1 MRESKY
7 KNCIKSMEE
16 KFNNICSSP
25 FDSSKK
31 NESIKLISSDLALEI
46 ILNNS
51 QNFGVEEV
59 DFVDSLGRVLKENI
73 VADRDFP
80 PFNRVSM
87 DGIGISFDSFIRGQ
101 RKFAIEGIQPAG
113 SPQLTLKNNENCIE
127 VMTGAVLPNNIDVV
141 IPYEQVEIENS
152 IATVR
157 IEEIQQFKN
166 IHKKGTDKLK
176 GDLIIPENIK
186 ISSAE
191 IGVLATVGKSKVK
204 VVKHPKV
211 MIISTGDELVE
222 VDETPEDYQIR
233 RSNVY
238 TLVSLLERLNINAET
253 AHITDDKEILKSKIE
268 TYLKEYDVLLFS
280 GAVSKGKFDF
290 IPEVLDEL
298 GVEKLFHRVAQR
310 PGKPFWFGRNV
321 PDVKIEQNVGEGVE
335 KINKES
341 KSEVAE
347 RSRSTVVFAFPGN
360 PISTFVGCMK
370 YFYPW
375 YQKSM
380 GLQAQQNFAILSE
393 DFTFK
398 PGLTYFLQVKLENKN
413 GQLLAHPIA
422 GKGSGDLANIV
433 LTDGFLE
440 LPADRTEFKKGE
452 VFPIM
457 KYRGF

>member
-1 MRESKY
+1 MKGLNQKLYCLFERSREL
-7 KNCIKSMEE
+7 IKS
-16 KFNNICSSP
+16 KI
-25 FDSSKK
+25 
-31 NESIKLISSDLALEI
+31 IKLTSSNKALEI

-59 DFVDSLGRVLKENI
+59 NFINSLGRVLKENI

-87 DGIGISFDSFIRGQ
+87 DGIGISFDSFKNGQ
-101 RKFAIEGIQPAG
+101 RAFKIEGVQPAG
-113 SPQLTLKNNENCIE
+113 SEQLTLKNNENCIE
-127 VMTGAVLPNNIDVV
+127 VMTGAVLPKNIDVV
-141 IPYEQVEIENS
+141 IPYEQVEILEGV
-152 IATVR
+152 ATIQ
-157 IEEIQQFKN
+157 IESTEQFKN

-191 IGVLATVGKSKVK
+191 IGVLATVGKSKVSVAK
-204 VVKHPKV
+204 QPKV

-222 VDETPEDYQIR
+222 VAETPADYQIR

-238 TLVSLLERLNINAET
+238 TLVSLLERLNINAKT
-253 AHITDDKEILKSKIE
+253 AHIADDKEILKSKIE
-268 TYLKEYDVLLFS
+268 GFLKEYDVLLFS

-310 PGKPFWFGRNV
+310 PGKPFWFGGKATV
-321 PDVKIEQNVGEGVE
+321 VKKSQGADLNE
-335 KINKES
+335 K
-341 KSEVAE
+341 
-347 RSRSTVVFAFPGN
+347 RSTAVFAFPGN
-360 PISTFVGCMK
+360 PISTFVGCIK

-375 YQKSM
+375 YKKSV
-380 GLQAQQNFAILSE
+380 GLSE
-393 DFTFK
+393 EKSVAIISKDFTFK
-398 PGLTYFLQVKLENKN
+398 PSLTYFLQVKLENKN
-413 GQLLAHPIA
+413 GKLLATPIA

-457 KYRGF
+457 MYRDF